1 VVLGGSGLAG
11 LVTPHEVKTV
21 DRARWP
27 YTTVFDIMRPVK
39 DLHTV
44 QPETPLKSALE
55 IMSRENLNQL
65 PVVANGDLAGLLTRA
80 RAFSYLHNR
89 MELRA

>member
-1 VVLGGSGLAG
+1 M
-11 LVTPHEVKTV
+11 

-27 YTTVFDIMRPVK
+27 YTTVFDIMRPAA

-65 PVVANGDLAGLLTRA
+65 PVVANGDFAGVLTRA
-80 RAFSYLHNR
+80 RVLSYLHNR
-89 MELRA
+89 MELQALKPGTSRISDTSQPSA

>member
-1 VVLGGSGLAG
+1 LL
-11 LVTPHEVKTV
+11 TPHEVKTL

-27 YTTVFDIMRPVK
+27 YTTVFDVMRPVE

-44 QPETPLKSALE
+44 KPETPLKSALE

-65 PVVANGDLAGLLTRA
+65 PVVADNNLAGVLTRTQVVN
-80 RAFSYLHNR
+80 YLHNH
-89 MELRA
+89 MELKS